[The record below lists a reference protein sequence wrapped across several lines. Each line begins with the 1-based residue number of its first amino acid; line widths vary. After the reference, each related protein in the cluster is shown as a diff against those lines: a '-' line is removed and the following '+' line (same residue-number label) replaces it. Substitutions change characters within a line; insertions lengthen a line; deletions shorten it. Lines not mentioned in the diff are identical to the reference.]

1 MNKTPLTPVPGSPAH
16 PGMVMGLPAK
26 GLQGRTRIPIRILL
40 VDDHPVARKGIAFC
54 LTRHD
59 HLELVGEAADGLE
72 AIRKAKNFL
81 PDIVLTDIDMP
92 QMDGLALAE
101 SLRRDL
107 PQVKVLVLSM
117 HRNTAYILRVIQAG
131 VSGYVL
137 KDAPVEELIKAIE
150 TVGSGQPFFS
160 PEVARVALNQFVRGS
175 GEHPGAA
182 SLTPRE
188 QEVLIQIAEGLSNK
202 EIASRLGVGV
212 RTVETH
218 RERMMRKLNIHNVAG
233 LTKFALANGL
243 ITNRPG

>member
-1 MNKTPLTPVPGSPAH
+1 MNKTPLVLVPGSTAH
-16 PGMVMGLPAK
+16 PGMVLGLPAK
-26 GLQGRTRIPIRILL
+26 ARQAKTRIPIRILL

-72 AIRKAKNFL
+72 ALRKAKILL

-101 SLRRDL
+101 GIRQDL

-150 TVGSGQPFFS
+150 TVGAGQAFFS
-160 PEVARVALNQFVRGS
+160 PEVARVALDQFVRGS
-175 GEHPGAA
+175 EDPGAGD
-182 SLTPRE
+182 LTPRE
-188 QEVLIQIAEGLSNK
+188 QEVLIRIAEGLSNK
-202 EIASRLGVGV
+202 EIASRLGLGV

-243 ITNRPG
+243 IANRQG